1 MTSRR
6 AFSLP
11 ELLVSMSMMVAVM
24 VVLIGMYSAARGSFD
39 YGNARLQLQQRCRET
54 LQRISVDL
62 VTAIPGPKGEA
73 IVAPATNNVD
83 ASEIIFY
90 TSEDFLA
97 AEQSAAPNTNRS
109 EYWDPTTDL
118 PYFLYRLRY
127 DVNQQTLTLEKLSEA
142 TPGNYLVVSSRG
154 LAGVDQGAQAPRLTS
169 VVFRR
174 LSLNSVR
181 VQVELEQSVR
191 GDDGSRRTVHYAL
204 ESATLSPAAQP

>member
-1 MTSRR
+1 MRR
-6 AFSLP
+6 GFSLP

-62 VTAIPGPKGEA
+62 VTAIPGPTGEA
-73 IVAPATNNVD
+73 IVSPPANNVD
-83 ASEIIFY
+83 SGEIVFY

-97 AEQSAAPNTNRS
+97 AEQTTAPNTNRS

-118 PYFLYRLRY
+118 PYFLYRIRY
-127 DVNQQTLTLEKLSEA
+127 DANQQSVFLEKLSQT
-142 TPGNYLVVSSRG
+142 TPGNYVVLSTRG
-154 LAGVDQGAQAPRLTS
+154 LGGIDRGPQAPRLTS
-169 VVFRR
+169 VTFRR

-181 VQVELEQSVR
+181 VRVELEQSVR
-191 GDDGSRRTVHYAL
+191 GDNGSLRTVRYAL
-204 ESATLSPAAQP
+204 ESASLSPAAQP